1 MIVDDYVCFCFKQKA
16 AYELRISDWSSDVC
30 SSDLV
35 ADQLMPRSVWAGQRS
50 RVLRANG
57 WPSSLDAYLRRF
69 ERPLDLRLEMLSEAI
84 DAGEI
89 GIEQDR
95 FKVPRYRPEPVDP
108 NRKST
113 RLNSSH

>member
-1 MIVDDYVCFCFKQKA
+1 
-16 AYELRISDWSSDVC
+16 
-30 SSDLV
+30 
-35 ADQLMPRSVWAGQRS
+35 MPRSVWAGQRS

-84 DAGEI
+84 DAGVI

-108 NRKST
+108 DVDRT
-113 RLNSSH
+113 RAAIFAAVGDVQLPALPVAADAPARPSRLPL